1 MAVPNTTTFTLQNV
15 VDEVNPTTDDLVDCF
30 ADAISAYFNPTYAG
44 SKNSLLNFRDYG
56 SHNVKTISLNF
67 NGGTILLNGSNQ
79 LTPTYTISP
88 GSSSLPVVTKT
99 ATWLTIYVDSL
110 TSTTGGLE
118 IWATSSARNRS
129 TTFTLSHPDQL
140 DVSTLFTVT
149 QSNSV
154 PE

>member
-30 ADAISAYFNPTYAG
+30 ADANASYFNSNYSG

-56 SHNVKTISLNF
+56 SHNVKTISLSSYA
-67 NGGTILLNGSNQ
+67 GTIQLNGFNQ

-88 GSSSLPVVTKT
+88 GSASLPVVTKT
-99 ATWLTIYVDSL
+99 ATWLTVYVESL

-118 IWATSSARNRS
+118 IWATSSARDRS

-149 QSNSV
+149 QSNSA